1 MLGND
6 RLQKSRVRRFKKQ
19 LERLNKIGCLRP
31 VVSILWFC
39 FSRVGGW
46 DTELKSTLSCTCTKL
61 QSRPSF
67 SMGPTHGHWQ
77 NLWRK
82 GFMACIQVYWGKYK
96 ISIGKTKLLTIFST
110 ARTLVSLRSLDENDL
125 VWLVTCQDPM
135 SQLAQFC
142 CGNLMRGE
150 EWAAPKSP

>member
-1 MLGND
+1 M
-6 RLQKSRVRRFKKQ
+6 
-19 LERLNKIGCLRP
+19 IGCRRAAFEGSKSNSSVWTIAWVP
-31 VVSILWFC
+31 HAGCPCPWFC

-46 DTELKSTLSCTCTKL
+46 DTELKSALSCTCSKL
-61 QSRPSF
+61 QSSPSF

-96 ISIGKTKLLTIFST
+96 ISIGKTKLLTILST
-110 ARTLVSLRSLDENDL
+110 ARTLVSLRSLAENDL